1 MKKTIVH
8 IIDNMA
14 RGGAETMLANVIRQL
29 PEYNNIIVTLY
40 PENEFGKELDAV
52 PLYCLHLRSHF
63 QIPLAAIQLR
73 RFIRK
78 NNVHIVHSHLL
89 WSTVVAR
96 MGTPNKIPLI
106 TTIHTYAASA
116 VEYSKWYMRLLEKFT
131 YSIRKSIIISVANVS
146 LQAYFSVLR
155 LKPDKAYIL
164 HTFADTP
171 IFNNRNNFKNPS
183 NTKIFRLVTVGNLKE
198 AKNYFFLL
206 NAFKNLKQQNI
217 SLDIYGKGPLDVPMQ
232 KMIDEYGLN
241 VTLKG
246 QVANVQEIIKKYD
259 LFIMSSIYEGFS
271 ISVLEAMALGMPLLL
286 SDIASFREQC
296 ESTAVYFNLKDSN
309 DFITKLLALIND
321 RQQREILGNAA
332 KQRLVQNF
340 TIDKHMQQL
349 KQIYTSAFP
358 AIEQP
363 ALS

>member
-40 PENEFGKELDAV
+40 PENEFGKELNAI
-52 PLYCLHLRSHF
+52 PIPCLHLRSHF

-78 NNVHIVHSHLL
+78 NKVDIVHSHLL

-96 MGTPNKIPLI
+96 LGTPKKIPLI

-116 VEYSKWYMRLLEKFT
+116 IEYSKWYMRLLEKFT
-131 YSIRKSIIISVANVS
+131 YGIRKSTIISVANVS
-146 LQAYFSVLR
+146 LQAYFNVLGI
-155 LKPDKAYIL
+155 KPTNAYIL
-164 HTFADTP
+164 HTFADTS
-171 IFNNRNNFKNPS
+171 IFNNSNNYKKTAS
-183 NTKIFRLVTVGNLKE
+183 TKTFRLVTVGNLKE

-206 NAFKNLKQQNI
+206 NAFKNLQQQNI
-217 SLDIYGKGPLDVPMQ
+217 SLDIYGKGQLDVPMQ

-246 QVANVQEIIKKYD
+246 QVANAPEIIKNYD
-259 LFIMSSIYEGFS
+259 LFVMSSIYEGFS

-296 ESTAVYFNLKDSN
+296 EDTAVYFNLKDSN

>member
-40 PENEFGKELDAV
+40 PENEFGKELNAI
-52 PLYCLHLRSHF
+52 PIHCLYLRSRF
-63 QIPLAAIQLR
+63 QLPLAAIKLR
-73 RFIRK
+73 RFISK

-96 MGTPNKIPLI
+96 MGTPKKIPLI

-116 VEYSKWYMRLLEKFT
+116 IEYKKWYMRLLEKIT
-131 YSIRKSIIISVANVS
+131 YRLRKSIIISVANVS
-146 LQAYFSVLR
+146 LQAYFNVLGI
-155 LKPDKAYIL
+155 KPYKAYIL
-164 HTFADTP
+164 HTFADTA
-171 IFNNRNNFKNPS
+171 IFNNSNNYKKQGS
-183 NTKIFRLVTVGNLKE
+183 TGTFRLVTVGNLKE

-206 NAFKNLKQQNI
+206 NVFKKLQQQNI

-246 QVANVQEIIKKYD
+246 QVENVSEIIKKYD
-259 LFIMSSIYEGFS
+259 LFVMSSIYEGFS

-296 ESTAVYFNLKDSN
+296 EGTAVYFNLKDSE

-321 RQQREILGNAA
+321 QQQRAILGNAA
-332 KQRLVQNF
+332 KLRLVENF

-349 KQIYTSAFP
+349 KKIYSSAFSP
-358 AIEQP
+358 IEQP